1 MNAAT
6 GQGQE
11 TNRRRRARR
20 PGRVKSHRIAIAVD
34 EAEHQELEKAA
45 RDDGLTVSAFVANR
59 ALAAARRTAPT
70 VADSLREAL
79 LALNHATAQ
88 LQRAGVNFNQSV
100 ATLNATGQ
108 PPGNLP
114 AYARYAAAV
123 AQKVGAAADRVQ
135 RMLP

>member
-1 MNAAT
+1 MNAAS

-11 TNRRRRARR
+11 TTRRRRARR

-34 EAEHQELEKAA
+34 EAEHQDLEDAA
-45 RDDGLTVSAFVANR
+45 REDGLTVSAFVANR

-70 VADSLREAL
+70 AAESLRQAL

-88 LQRAGVNFNQSV
+88 LQRAGVNLNQSV
-100 ATLNATGQ
+100 AALNATGQ
-108 PPGNLP
+108 APGNLLQ
-114 AYARYAAAV
+114 YARYTASV
-123 AQKVGAAADRVQ
+123 AEKVGTAADQVQ